1 MFFSSSASTHATDG
15 RTTVCPCPG
24 ASLGPT
30 KAAGSQKQQHRRAC
44 GLFLRRAPPL
54 SHTDLMYDSAPS
66 LPRGENQLPRPP
78 IAPVVPA
85 AQSLYFARSVG
96 DTPLVSDHVLLF
108 YLVRLLYHQEICPHG
123 APAQY
128 LDRGA
133 PWSRTSK
140 PPKRCGGGAGST
152 WKCRHLTGTPRASPV
167 AMWGEPRPGC
177 L

>member
-1 MFFSSSASTHATDG
+1 M
-15 RTTVCPCPG
+15 V
-24 ASLGPT
+24 
-30 KAAGSQKQQHRRAC
+30 
-44 GLFLRRAPPL
+44 APQRPRVLELPL
-54 SHTDLMYDSAPS
+54 DP
-66 LPRGENQLPRPP
+66 PRPQEIKSSNTGAPAAHFFVVHHRCP
-78 IAPVVPA
+78 IRILCTTRRRPFPVVPA

-133 PWSRTSK
+133 PWSRTWK
-140 PPKRCGGGAGST
+140 PPKRCSGGAGST

-177 L
+177 F